1 MLYVIDNDNFH
12 GCIVAKMNDDK
23 YVNYTGLKL
32 ATYKVKMELPGLIAV
47 TVEEFEKNARNILLP
62 TKRVLQI

>member
-1 MLYVIDNDNFH
+1 MLYIIDNDNFN

-23 YVNYTGLKL
+23 HVNYTGLKL

-47 TVEEFEKNARNILLP
+47 TVEGFEKRQEEYIAIYW
-62 TKRVLQI
+62 